1 MTRRDRL
8 SLYRIWLLIA
18 VSVLLAVELVYL
30 AVTLF

>member
-8 SLYRIWLLIA
+8 SLYLIWLLIA